1 MRISDWSSDVCSSDL
16 AGAAVDKPDH
26 RLVAGFARALENGE
40 VVLVEFLAGLIDRMK
55 RDQRV
60 LELGRCLAD
69 DRFAVTV
76 ATVDIIAAAILRRL
90 AYRATRGR
98 TTVNPLLTL
107 ARDGQPLIPALSP
120 KAAATPNRP
129 ESDARKSAV

>member
-40 VVLVEFLAGLIDRMK
+40 VVLVEFLAGLIDRMQ

-76 ATVDIIAAAILRRL
+76 DTVDIIAADILRHI
-90 AYRATRGR
+90 AHRAARGR
-98 TTVNPLLTL
+98 TAANTLVNL
-107 ARDGQPLIPALSP
+107 ARAVQFPLQAFGPQEAAPDRKITRLNLSH
-120 KAAATPNRP
+120 
-129 ESDARKSAV
+129 